1 MAVCAGNGIPD
12 PKGWEAPSDLGRSG
26 RHHATIITTKK
37 YFYYV
42 SNEERMAHKIKMAIQ
57 GFSDSGQ
64 NVKTIKDSSI
74 VPAGYMHDSMG
85 YVYYGCY
92 TKQETVRKDSIL

>member
-1 MAVCAGNGIPD
+1 MQKSFQITQII
-12 PKGWEAPSDLGRSG
+12 SHLG
-26 RHHATIITTKK
+26 
-37 YFYYV
+37 
-42 SNEERMAHKIKMAIQ
+42 MAHKIKMAIQ

>member
-1 MAVCAGNGIPD
+1 MRLFKEEQVKEIFND
-12 PKGWEAPSDLGRSG
+12 
-26 RHHATIITTKK
+26 ATIITTKK

-74 VPAGYMHDSMG
+74 VPAGYSMIQWVMCIMDVIQNRKRLEKT
-85 YVYYGCY
+85 VYYNLW
-92 TKQETVRKDSIL
+92 KRNQ

>member
-1 MAVCAGNGIPD
+1 MVVQ
-12 PKGWEAPSDLGRSG
+12 
-26 RHHATIITTKK
+26 
-37 YFYYV
+37 YV

>member
-1 MAVCAGNGIPD
+1 MRLFKEEQVKEIFND
-12 PKGWEAPSDLGRSG
+12 
-26 RHHATIITTKK
+26 ATIITTKK

-64 NVKTIKDSSI
+64 NVKTIKDSS
-74 VPAGYMHDSMG
+74 MG

>member
-1 MAVCAGNGIPD
+1 MRLFKEEQVKEIFND
-12 PKGWEAPSDLGRSG
+12 
-26 RHHATIITTKK
+26 ATIITTKK

-64 NVKTIKDSSI
+64 NVNDKGLLYSSSRI
-74 VPAGYMHDSMG
+74 YA
-85 YVYYGCY
+85 
-92 TKQETVRKDSIL
+92 

>member
-1 MAVCAGNGIPD
+1 MRLFKEEQVKEIFND
-12 PKGWEAPSDLGRSG
+12 
-26 RHHATIITTKK
+26 ATIITTKK

-64 NVKTIKDSSI
+64 NVKTIKASSI

>member
-1 MAVCAGNGIPD
+1 MRLFKEEQVKEIFND
-12 PKGWEAPSDLGRSG
+12 
-26 RHHATIITTKK
+26 ATIITTKK

-92 TKQETVRKDSIL
+92 TIQETVRKDSIL

>member
-1 MAVCAGNGIPD
+1 M
-12 PKGWEAPSDLGRSG
+12 
-26 RHHATIITTKK
+26 
-37 YFYYV
+37 

-74 VPAGYMHDSMG
+74 VPSVDIAMIQWSLCVLWMLYKTGNG
-85 YVYYGCY
+85 
-92 TKQETVRKDSIL
+92 